1 MEYSKNNDGVLLR
14 LDPGDE
20 IVENILKVAKEAK
33 ITTAEVS
40 GIGATDDFEIG
51 VFNLETKKYDLHK
64 FTGNHE
70 ITNLCG
76 SISVMDNEP
85 YQHLHITC
93 ANYEGQCVGGHLLRA
108 NISLTCEIFI
118 RKAEGSITRKKN
130 EDIGINQ
137 WQL

>member
-1 MEYSKNNDGVLLR
+1 MQYTKNDDGILLR

-20 IVENILKVAKEAK
+20 IVESILKVTKEAQ

-51 VFNLETKKYDLHK
+51 VFNLDTKEYDLHQ

-76 SISVMDNEP
+76 SISVMDEEP

-93 ANYEGQCVGGHLLRA
+93 ANFEGKCIGGHLLRA

-118 RKAEGSITRKKN
+118 RKVQGLITRKKN

-137 WQL
+137 